1 MVRAAQRSIVDE
13 LEAMLD
19 MVDPQP
25 PGRTVSMRRR
35 MFDMPSG
42 IIQKEL
48 AEGVAQVVEMLDQEE
63 NGATLRACV

>member
-1 MVRAAQRSIVDE
+1 MVRAAKRSIVDE

-25 PGRTVSMRRR
+25 PERTVSMRRR

-48 AEGVAQVVEMLDQEE
+48 AEGVAQVVEMLEQEE